1 MSLMSRTCELGS
13 MCEISEALSWQVTTR
28 SCTGSADGH
37 LLLCPAVPLACWGE
51 TAVPRDR
58 RVQKELTVSTDR
70 DARAKSHP
78 SWRT

>member
-28 SCTGSADGH
+28 SCTGSTDGH
-37 LLLCPAVPLACWGE
+37 SLLCPAVPLACWGE

-58 RVQKELTVSTDR
+58 HVQKELTVSTAR
-70 DARAKSHP
+70 DA
-78 SWRT
+78 